1 MKTFQQLRSLL
12 PPVFILLLGPLT
24 LLHSQQVSATTVA
37 GRVLDDSTG
46 TPIAKVNVFIA
57 NSTMGSP
64 TDEEGVFKIRKVPL
78 GTHELIASIVGYAF
92 HSRFIQLTDSVQ
104 PLIEIRLKP
113 RALELAAVEVVGA
126 DPLEW
131 KRDLAKFTELFF
143 GNGANAGQCRIMNPE
158 VLSFSTDW
166 AQTFEARAS
175 QPLRIEN
182 KGLGFEMELR
192 LLTFT
197 VGPKWLTYGWRAFF
211 REMPGADDDQREEW
225 QKSQLKAYKGSLRH
239 FCASLVNGRAEREGF
254 SIYAVTNPRLSDGRM
269 RMPVTDDEILSPGSL
284 QNERLLRF
292 HDYLEVEFETGP
304 GMVWRSPRGI
314 AASSNSQISWLQ
326 LAHDFVTI
334 NSMGEYVEPYSL
346 NVTGAWAM
354 QRVADALPI
363 DFVPPKK

>member
-12 PPVFILLLGPLT
+12 PPVFVLLLGPLT
-24 LLHSQQVSATTVA
+24 LLHSQQFSTTTVS
-37 GRVLDDSTG
+37 GRVLDDSIG

-64 TDEEGVFKIRKVPL
+64 TDEEGIFKIRNVPL

-92 HSRFIQLTDSVQ
+92 HSRFIRLTDSAQ

-113 RALELAAVEVVGA
+113 RVLELAEVEVVGA
-126 DPLEW
+126 DPVEW

-143 GNGANAGQCRIMNPE
+143 GKGTNAGECRIVNPE

-175 QPLRIEN
+175 QPLRVEN

-211 REMPGADDDQREEW
+211 REMPGADDDRRAEW
-225 QKSQLKAYKGSLRH
+225 QKSRSKAYKGSLRY
-239 FCASLVNGRAEREGF
+239 FFASLVNGRAEREGF
-254 SIYAVTNPRLSDGRM
+254 SIYAVTNPRLSDGRI
-269 RMPVTDDEILSPGSL
+269 RMPLTDDEILSPGQSP
-284 QNERLLRF
+284 NERLLRF
-292 HDYLEVEFETGP
+292 HDYLEVEFESGS
-304 GMVWRSPRGI
+304 GIAGRNLRGI
-314 AASSNSQISWLQ
+314 AGGSNSQISWLQ
-326 LAHDFVTI
+326 LVHDFVTI

-346 NVTGAWAM
+346 NVTGAWAR

-363 DFVPPKK
+363 DYAPPKK